1 MNRILDKLK
10 YYFGTRVCYLSM
22 EDMRTIALEMT
33 QNQNDSIGEIIQ
45 ENGKKLLDFI
55 RHRVREPEEAEDIF
69 QDVMIELTQSY
80 RLMQPIEKMAAWL
93 YKVAR
98 NKIIDNYRKKKPS
111 RLDDQLVFRK
121 NDESEHLYL
130 QDLLQSSSQS
140 PDKDFDQALIF
151 EAIQLALSE
160 LPSEQREV
168 FIQHELEGKSFKEM
182 TEETG
187 LSTNTLLS
195 RKRYAVLA
203 LRNKLQFLYNELM
216 EGKKY

>member
-1 MNRILDKLK
+1 
-10 YYFGTRVCYLSM
+10 M
-22 EDMRTIALEMT
+22 EDMRTISFEMT
-33 QNQNDSIGEIIQ
+33 QNQNDSIGEIVQ
-45 ENGKKLLDFI
+45 ENGKKLLEFI

-98 NKIIDNYRKKKPS
+98 NKIIDNYRKKKPA

-121 NDESEHLYL
+121 SDESEHLYL
-130 QDLLQSSSQS
+130 QDLLKSSSQS
-140 PDKDFDQALIF
+140 PDSDFDQALIF

-160 LPSEQREV
+160 LPAEQREV

-203 LRNKLQFLYNELM
+203 LRNKLQFLYDELM

>member
-1 MNRILDKLK
+1 
-10 YYFGTRVCYLSM
+10 M
-22 EDMRTIALEMT
+22 EDMRTISLEMT
-33 QNQNDSIGEIIQ
+33 QNQNDSIGEIVQ
-45 ENGKKLLDFI
+45 ENGKKLLEFI

-98 NKIIDNYRKKKPS
+98 NKIIDNYRKKKPA

-121 NDESEHLYL
+121 SDESEHLYL
-130 QDLLQSSSQS
+130 QDLLKSSSQS
-140 PDKDFDQALIF
+140 PDSDFDQALIF

-160 LPSEQREV
+160 LPAEQREV

-203 LRNKLQFLYNELM
+203 LRNKLQFLYDELM
-216 EGKKY
+216 DGKKY

>member
-1 MNRILDKLK
+1 
-10 YYFGTRVCYLSM
+10 M
-22 EDMRTIALEMT
+22 EDMRIISLEMT
-33 QNQNDSIGEIIQ
+33 QNQNDSIGEIVQ
-45 ENGKKLLDFI
+45 ENGKKLLEFI

-69 QDVMIELTQSY
+69 QDVMIELTRSY

-98 NKIIDNYRKKKPS
+98 NKIIDNYRKKKPT

-121 NDESEHLYL
+121 SDESEHLYL

-140 PDKDFDQALIF
+140 PDSDFDQALIF

-160 LPSEQREV
+160 LPAEQREV

-203 LRNKLQFLYNELM
+203 LRNKLQFLYDELM

>member
-1 MNRILDKLK
+1 
-10 YYFGTRVCYLSM
+10 M
-22 EDMRTIALEMT
+22 EDMRTISFEMT
-33 QNQNDSIGEIIQ
+33 QNQNDSIGEIVQ
-45 ENGKKLLDFI
+45 ENGKKLLEFI

-69 QDVMIELTQSY
+69 QDVMIELTRSY

-98 NKIIDNYRKKKPS
+98 NKIIDNYRKKKPA

-121 NDESEHLYL
+121 SDESEHLYL
-130 QDLLQSSSQS
+130 QDLLKSSSQS
-140 PDKDFDQALIF
+140 PDSDFDQALIF

-160 LPSEQREV
+160 LPAEQREV

-203 LRNKLQFLYNELM
+203 LRNKLQFLYDELM

>member
-1 MNRILDKLK
+1 
-10 YYFGTRVCYLSM
+10 M
-22 EDMRTIALEMT
+22 EDMRTISLEMT
-33 QNQNDSIGEIIQ
+33 QNQNDSIGEIVQ
-45 ENGKKLLDFI
+45 ENGKKLLEFI

-69 QDVMIELTQSY
+69 QDVMIELTRSY

-98 NKIIDNYRKKKPS
+98 NKIIDNYRKKKPT

-121 NDESEHLYL
+121 SNESEHLYL

-140 PDKDFDQALIF
+140 PDSDFDQALIF

-160 LPSEQREV
+160 LPAEQREV

-203 LRNKLQFLYNELM
+203 LRNKLQFLYDELM

>member
-1 MNRILDKLK
+1 
-10 YYFGTRVCYLSM
+10 M
-22 EDMRTIALEMT
+22 EDMRIISLEMT
-33 QNQNDSIGEIIQ
+33 QNQNDSIGEIVQ
-45 ENGKKLLDFI
+45 ENGKKLLEFI

-69 QDVMIELTQSY
+69 QDVMIELTRSY

-98 NKIIDNYRKKKPS
+98 NKIIDNYRKKKPT

-121 NDESEHLYL
+121 SNESEHLYL

-140 PDKDFDQALIF
+140 PDSDFDQALIF

-160 LPSEQREV
+160 LPAEQREV

-203 LRNKLQFLYNELM
+203 LRNKLQFLYDELM

>member
-1 MNRILDKLK
+1 
-10 YYFGTRVCYLSM
+10 
-22 EDMRTIALEMT
+22 MT
-33 QNQNDSIGEIIQ
+33 QNQNDSIGEIVQ
-45 ENGKKLLDFI
+45 ENGKKLLEFI

-69 QDVMIELTQSY
+69 QDVMIELTRSY

-98 NKIIDNYRKKKPS
+98 NKIIDNYRKKKPT

-121 NDESEHLYL
+121 SNESEHLYL

-140 PDKDFDQALIF
+140 PDSDFDQALIF

-160 LPSEQREV
+160 LPAEQREV

-203 LRNKLQFLYNELM
+203 LRNKLQFLYDELM

>member
-1 MNRILDKLK
+1 
-10 YYFGTRVCYLSM
+10 M
-22 EDMRTIALEMT
+22 EDMRTISLEMT
-33 QNQNDSIGEIIQ
+33 QNQNDSIGEIVQ
-45 ENGKKLLDFI
+45 ENGKKLLEFI

-98 NKIIDNYRKKKPS
+98 NKIIDNYRKKKPT

-121 NDESEHLYL
+121 SNESEHLYL

-140 PDKDFDQALIF
+140 PDSDFDQALIF

-160 LPSEQREV
+160 LPAEQREV

-203 LRNKLQFLYNELM
+203 LRNKLQFLYDELM